1 MAPTVQGVTS
11 PGPAMPPPD
20 RLSSPA
26 DPAVPAILTPEEARV
41 QRRRELTMFGVLA
54 VAIWPFL
61 AVAIVGGYGFLVWM
75 IRIVTGPPGPP
86 SV

>member
-1 MAPTVQGVTS
+1 M
-11 PGPAMPPPD
+11 
-20 RLSSPA
+20 
-26 DPAVPAILTPEEARV
+26 